1 MFLATLIKMQIITI
15 IIIKLF
21 IYQVFNIKYL
31 K

>member
-21 IYQVFNIKYL
+21 IYQLFNIKYL